1 MKIPQKP
8 RESFSNAKF
17 VGGLIMH
24 ISATVFVSI
33 ADTDNVVLLTLA
45 NLGIFLFYLGCF
57 WLAYGNYYYKKHW
70 VKRRLIVGILYLII
84 GVFFIAIYIPLN
96 KMGIGAS
103 GLLLLVC
110 GIIIIANSKKLWTG
124 NNGEPNTLKNV
135 DIKAQNI
142 NEMSV
147 DEDLTENEVRELKR
161 RAISE
166 RRNAESVDINTYS
179 ALEIGSDGKLK
190 VVDEPRYFSMRD
202 IDRIAQ
208 LEGKKEKGT
217 LFEYYCSK
225 ILEARGLR
233 DIEVIG
239 GSGDHGGD
247 VLGRQYGRKVIYQ
260 CKCYLDKNPPVSTVR
275 DANAAAKMYSATP
288 YAITNSHFSKQ
299 TWKESVDLNVTLI
312 DREGLQKLMD
322 EANEFLKKE
331 W

>member
-1 MKIPQKP
+1 MKIPPKP
-8 RESFSNAKF
+8 RESFSNGKY
-17 VGGLIMH
+17 VGGLMMH
-24 ISATVFVSI
+24 ITATVFVSI
-33 ADTDNVVLLTLA
+33 ANTDNTVLLIFA
-45 NLGIFLFYLGCF
+45 NVGFFLFYLGCF
-57 WLAYGNYYYKKHW
+57 WIAYGNYYYKKHW
-70 VKRRLIVGILYLII
+70 VKRRQIIGIFYIII
-84 GVFFIAIYIPLN
+84 GVLFIAIYIPLN
-96 KMGIGAS
+96 KMGVGAS

-110 GIIIIANSKKLWTG
+110 GIIIISNSKKLWAG
-124 NNGEPNTLKNV
+124 NNGEQNNQPSV
-135 DIKAQNI
+135 DIKRQEVNVT
-142 NEMSV
+142 SV
-147 DEDLTENEVRELKR
+147 DDDLSESEERELKR
-161 RAISE
+161 RAIIE
-166 RRNAESVDINTYS
+166 RRKAESIDISTYS
-179 ALEIGSDGKLK
+179 ALEKGLDGRLK

-208 LEGKKEKGT
+208 LEGNKEKGT

-247 VLGRQYGRKVIYQ
+247 ILGRQYGRKVIYQ
-260 CKCYLDKNPPVSTVR
+260 CKCYFDKNPPVSTVR

-312 DREGLQKLMD
+312 DREGLQQLMD